1 MKNFSKK
8 EIILRNIIE
17 RRGKLSFIK
26 QKGNN
31 MASKEEIRNNS
42 RLNSTPKAISKN
54 NNNNCNG
61 LNLLRMDYDRNID
74 VSMGIL
80 IVNYNNLN
88 YTKNCIDGLLKQ
100 INKNFKIYLYDQN
113 SIEPNTGK
121 YLNECEAMGITVI
134 RNTSNVPLNH
144 LWNNFKNIC
153 SLKYLCFLNNDIE
166 LSNMFVDD
174 TIMIL
179 ETNNEVGVVIH
190 STNMLNNVMSEN
202 TLRYSILNPP
212 YYQGW
217 DFTLRRELMPELNPN
232 MLIFG
237 GDDYIFAK
245 IVNSGY
251 KIALAYSSPI
261 IHFKEKTRVMISDIR
276 AIQTNDAKIFFESLK
291 NENLQQIDC
300 TINSPHCNKFPPQG
314 IKLLQNKKCVY
325 TAMIG
330 DYDNIVPC
338 ASGKKEGWDYIC
350 FTDNKNIKSDF
361 WRVVYV
367 ENLIVDEIKNIK
379 LARQIKT
386 SFYSYLSSYEYILWI
401 DARIT
406 ISMDIDEYLVRLN
419 DNDILFM
426 KHPDANSILEEL
438 ERMLPGKIETVE
450 MCKKIKTRYESF
462 GYKYDNGLIASGAML
477 IRNNERTIKFFK
489 EWWNEINNFSH
500 RDQLSANFVLWRN
513 PELKYEIVDG
523 YYNNSRVE
531 RTMFTQLRRKTKPF
545 RYE

>member
-1 MKNFSKK
+1 
-8 EIILRNIIE
+8 
-17 RRGKLSFIK
+17 
-26 QKGNN
+26 
-31 MASKEEIRNNS
+31 
-42 RLNSTPKAISKN
+42 
-54 NNNNCNG
+54 
-61 LNLLRMDYDRNID
+61 
-74 VSMGIL
+74 
-80 IVNYNNLN
+80 
-88 YTKNCIDGLLKQ
+88 
-100 INKNFKIYLYDQN
+100 
-113 SIEPNTGK
+113 
-121 YLNECEAMGITVI
+121 
-134 RNTSNVPLNH
+134 
-144 LWNNFKNIC
+144 
-153 SLKYLCFLNNDIE
+153 
-166 LSNMFVDD
+166 
-174 TIMIL
+174 
-179 ETNNEVGVVIH
+179 
-190 STNMLNNVMSEN
+190 
-202 TLRYSILNPP
+202 
-212 YYQGW
+212 
-217 DFTLRRELMPELNPN
+217 
-232 MLIFG
+232 
-237 GDDYIFAK
+237 
-245 IVNSGY
+245 
-251 KIALAYSSPI
+251 
-261 IHFKEKTRVMISDIR
+261 
-276 AIQTNDAKIFFESLK
+276 
-291 NENLQQIDC
+291 
-300 TINSPHCNKFPPQG
+300 
-314 IKLLQNKKCVY
+314 
-325 TAMIG
+325 MIG